1 MGSFD
6 DFLSRPPERP
16 TRLMT
21 TGPKNPYCH
30 DQSVPFVALEPSEWF
45 DVVEVGHDR
54 KKVQVRDLI
63 WRHAFGDPAE
73 PREYRG
79 YGIYYLKDGR
89 TLAKRGKAEF
99 VWIPERLISA
109 AIRERLAAQCPE

>member
-1 MGSFD
+1 MYTGS
-6 DFLSRPPERP
+6 
-16 TRLMT
+16 
-21 TGPKNPYCH
+21 KNPYCH
-30 DQSVPFVALEPSEWF
+30 DQSVPYLALEESEWF
-45 DVVEVGHDR
+45 DVTELGHER
-54 KKVQVRDLI
+54 RRVQVREVI

-99 VWIPERLISA
+99 IWIPARLVSR
-109 AIRERLAAQCPE
+109 AIRERLEAQCPAP